1 MIGKQLCRHCGAT
14 GIDPGNP
21 LQKCE
26 QCKGLGDLPQGDPNP
41 VGPGIQRLVDA
52 AQVREKPGAAP
63 MMIAWD
69 KVKVLKA
76 ERLVDKLTAVYGRA
90 DRRQRRAYNKLTR
103 EAIKL
108 GVLVPVPKPCPHGQP
123 GGKGCPW
130 CKGAEEVVD
139 A

>member
-1 MIGKQLCRHCGAT
+1 MVTMVGKQLCRHCGAT

-26 QCKGLGDLPQGDPNP
+26 QCKGLGDLPQGEPNP

-69 KVKVLKA
+69 FGPRKA
-76 ERLVDKLTAVYGRA
+76 TLTPPA
-90 DRRQRRAYNKLTR
+90 
-103 EAIKL
+103 
-108 GVLVPVPKPCPHGQP
+108 
-123 GGKGCPW
+123 
-130 CKGAEEVVD
+130 GAPTARVIRIW
-139 A
+139 